1 MIDGVITDAE
11 QGAIDAAAIDATNKA
26 NAAESAAESAAQ
38 LYTEGWSAE
47 NADVTGDNTAASI
60 TGQGSLATLN
70 SVDWNSSTLDNIP
83 DRVSDTATTGLN
95 LTDNYIG
102 YYDGTD
108 FKTYIQSNGN
118 FHFGGDSDNFIDF
131 NGTQLV
137 IDTDNFSVDAAG
149 GLVLGSGGQTL
160 TYNAT
165 DGLLVNG
172 QIRAGA
178 ISGTDFTG
186 TYMTDSAMGYS
197 AGANL
202 LTAGGGAVGWRVEAV
217 GTFQFNNSGN
227 AVPSNSLLD
236 WGIGYLGVSNSPRLL
251 SENAPFVSKPLADG
265 SSFFAGLDPTG
276 AEAQIDIQSGGSSID
291 YARSVTL
298 TPDATFSGS
307 GNIAFDRRVLFSD
320 GFYAKGGT
328 GGTAISGGTTGLS
341 GYGEYTGGGF
351 TTFKIVGL
359 YGEGQ
364 HGVKG
369 VGSNYGVL
377 GEGDD
382 FDFYAGGSGA
392 NYGPFTGAHDSLIP
406 KTEYPEV
413 GDIMCAT
420 GAVYKK
426 AVSSTIVELIRSTES
441 RQQSFYGVFVK
452 ANPLDGRSLP
462 SALTMRQAVS
472 LQNTHRNGIVNALGE
487 GQINVCSENGN
498 FEVGDF
504 ICTSNTAGKGMR
516 YDGLDMRY
524 VVAKCMEP
532 VVWTDEPA
540 NIKMVAC
547 IYMCG

>member
-1 MIDGVITDAE
+1 MAGDAIPSTRIESLAVPKLTGGVIN
-11 QGAIDAAAIDATNKA
+11 AT
-26 NAAESAAESAAQ
+26 ETIT
-38 LYTEGWSAE
+38 TEGVIRAVDDINTPTVQTGIGPIPLTVNGSAVTSLMWSF
-47 NADVTGDNTAASI
+47 NAGGVTFSIDELGNPFFKGTIAASGFTNDKLSI
-60 TGQGSLATLN
+60 DSDGNLDSTGTF
-70 SVDWNSSTLDNIP
+70 
-83 DRVSDTATTGLN
+83 R
-95 LTDNYIG
+95 
-102 YYDGTD
+102 
-108 FKTYIQSNGN
+108 
-118 FHFGGDSDNFIDF
+118 FGGAVENFIDF
-131 NGTQLV
+131 NGTQLA
-137 IDTDNFSVDAAG
+137 IDTDNFSVDGAG

-291 YARSVTL
+291 YANSVTL

-320 GFYAKGGT
+320 GFYAKDGT

-341 GYGEYTGGGF
+341 GYGRYTGGGF
-351 TTFKIVGL
+351 MLFKIVGL

-420 GAVYKK
+420 GVVYKK
-426 AVSSTIVELIRSTES
+426 AVSSTIVELVRSTES

-487 GQINVCSENGN
+487 GQINVCSEGGD
-498 FEVGDF
+498 FEVGDLV
-504 ICTSNTAGKGMR
+504 CTSSTPGKGMLYLGDNFR
-516 YDGLDMRY
+516 
-524 VVAKCMEP
+524 VIVARVMEP
-532 VVWTDEPA
+532 VLWSDEPEPV
-540 NIKMVAC
+540 KQVAC
-547 IYMCG
+547 IYLCG